1 MSQNPDQTTPLEAT
15 RSEPSPPCMVACPVH
30 TDVRGYIQAIAR
42 GDFEAAYA
50 IAREPNPFVYVCG
63 RICAQPCEEQCRR
76 GKVDEPMAIRAL
88 KRFVTEQRD
97 LTTGH
102 SPLPPPV
109 ERKEER
115 IAIIGAGPAGLTAAH
130 DLARLGYQVTVF
142 EAYDKPGGMLR
153 LGLPKYRLPREI
165 IDLEVAHILQL
176 GVELKT
182 GVRIGTD
189 LTISDLKA
197 QGYKAIFI
205 AVGGHKGRGLRVEGV
220 ELEGVLNGVDFLRAI
235 NTGQEVQLG
244 KRVIVIGGGNVAVD
258 VARSA
263 ARLAPFGEREILM
276 MCLECREEMPAHEW
290 EIEEALHEGI
300 QIYPSLGPKR
310 ILGRNGRVTGVETI
324 ACCSVFDEQ
333 GRFNPTFTPGTETVL
348 EGDTVILAIGQA
360 SDLSF
365 IREEDGIEISPRGTI
380 VVDKTTLTT
389 TAPGIFA
396 GGEVTTGPDIAI
408 SAIAQGHRAA
418 RSIDAYLRGI
428 DPATVQV
435 PEPEELGTLSNQT
448 ISHVRPVK
456 RNIIPSLPVEK
467 RSNNFDEVELG
478 YTEAMAV
485 REALRCLTCGAGATI
500 DADKC
505 VACLTCVRL
514 CPYEVPRVK
523 AGTADIAVDQCQAC
537 GICASECPA
546 KAIALKI
553 QSEEEMIDG
562 IRAALST
569 VPLNGKPRIL
579 GFVCRY
585 CAYSDGEQSEFTKAQ
600 LPDNTAILEVLC
612 TSKVDVLQLLRAF
625 EFGADAVY
633 VVACREDDCHHTT
646 GARRTQNHVS
656 YARKLL
662 DEIGLGSGR
671 LDFFTPDSYPDVT
684 VRAAEI
690 MAERVRELG
699 SNPPALHHVNR

>member
-1 MSQNPDQTTPLEAT
+1 MSQNADQATPLEAT
-15 RSEPSPPCMVACPVH
+15 RSEPSPPCVVACPVH
-30 TDVRGYIQAIAR
+30 TDVRGYIHAIAR

-50 IAREPNPFVYVCG
+50 IARAPNPFVYVCG

-88 KRFVTEQRD
+88 KRFATEQHD

-102 SPLPPPV
+102 GPPLPQV
-109 ERKEER
+109 ERKGER

-130 DLARLGYQVTVF
+130 DLARMGYQVTVF
-142 EAYDKPGGMLR
+142 EAHDEPGGMLR
-153 LGLPKYRLPREI
+153 LGLPKYRLPREV
-165 IDLEVAHILQL
+165 IDLEVTHILQL

-189 LTISDLKA
+189 LTLSDIKA

-205 AVGGHKGRGLRVEGV
+205 AIGGHKGRGLRVEGV

-235 NTGQEVQLG
+235 NTGQEVKLG

-290 EIEEALHEGI
+290 EIEEALKEGI

-324 ACCSVFDEQ
+324 VCCSVFDEQ
-333 GRFNPTFTPGTETVL
+333 GRFNPAFTPGTESVL

-365 IREEDGIEISPRGTI
+365 IHKEDGIEISPRGTI
-380 VVDKTTLTT
+380 VVDKTTLAT

-428 DPATVQV
+428 DSATVQV
-435 PEPEELGTLSNQT
+435 PEPEELGALSDQT

-456 RNIIPSLPVEK
+456 RNAIPSLPLEK
-467 RSNNFDEVELG
+467 RSNNFNEVELG
-478 YTEAMAV
+478 YTEVMAV
-485 REALRCLTCGAGATI
+485 REALRCLTCGAGAVVDT
-500 DADKC
+500 DKC
-505 VACLTCVRL
+505 AACLTCVRV

-523 AGTADIAVDQCQAC
+523 TSAANIAVEQCQAC

-546 KAIALKI
+546 KAITLRI
-553 QSEEEMIDG
+553 QSEEEMVDG
-562 IRAALST
+562 IRAALNT

-585 CAYSDGEQSEFTKAQ
+585 CVYGDGQQPQSLKVQ
-600 LPDNTAILEVLC
+600 LPDNVALLEVLC
-612 TSKVDVLQLLRAF
+612 TCKVDVRQLLRAF

-633 VVACREDDCHHTT
+633 VVACREGDCHHTT

-656 YARKLL
+656 YAKKLL
-662 DEIGLGSGR
+662 GEIGLGSER
-671 LDFFTPDSYPDVT
+671 LDFFTPDSSPDVILQ
-684 VRAAEI
+684 AAEI
-690 MAERVRELG
+690 MAQRVLELG
-699 SNPPALHHVNR
+699 SNSPGLDPSAG